1 MRSVAWLDVGEDEG
15 GVDLARLGVAQA
27 GQGDQTRQ
35 QLGSQ
40 AELRTV
46 EQNLAITHH
55 RVPSIS
61 IFRAMLVEQ
70 RKNQPNQEE
79 EFHFVC
85 KWKKKNV
92 SV

>member
-1 MRSVAWLDVGEDEG
+1 MCSVAWLVLDVGEDDG

-85 KWKKKNV
+85 KLKK
-92 SV
+92 